1 MEAMGDT
8 TKPRQVR
15 VADGLWTSYEH
26 VCAKLGRTRAE
37 DINDHIRRQVQQHG
51 SPDDLKLLADAD
63 AELAERRGRKGGRP
77 RADTQDHVTK
87 GRQHQ

>member
-1 MEAMGDT
+1 MGDS

-15 VADGLWTSYEH
+15 VADGLWSAYER

-37 DINDHIRRQVQQHG
+37 DINDHIRQQIKQHG
-51 SPDDLKLLADAD
+51 EPADHELLAEAD

-77 RADTQDHVTK
+77 RSEPANESDP
-87 GRQHQ
+87 GS

>member
-1 MEAMGDT
+1 MGDS

-15 VADGLWTSYEH
+15 VADGLWSAYER

-37 DINDHIRRQVQQHG
+37 DINDHIRRQIKQHG
-51 SPDDLKLLADAD
+51 DASDHELLAEAE

-77 RADTQDHVTK
+77 RSEAVD
-87 GRQHQ
+87 GGAPS